1 MQKQRVHQE
10 CELEKVKFQL
20 EIMEG
25 LSKEIYLGKADESST
40 NDIESIIEAQIL
52 LLEKESGYLH
62 MVIKA

>member
-10 CELEKVKFQL
+10 CELEKAKFQL

-25 LSKEIYLGKADESST
+25 LSKEIYSEKTEETSST
-40 NDIESIIEAQIL
+40 DIESIIEAQIL

-62 MVIKA
+62 KVIKA